1 MTYNEICSALAEAE
15 IENNRGEASMLICRF
30 CGINKADLL
39 LRHDDDFDSEEL
51 AEAVKKRCS
60 HYPLQYI
67 LGYWDFC
74 RETYRVTE
82 NTLIPRQDTEKLVE
96 LAIKLIPEGG
106 RIIDLCTG
114 SGCVAISTLAA
125 RQDCRAVAVDIFD
138 QTLQIAG
145 ENAESNGVGERVGFI
160 KQDVLCPDF
169 MRELGKFDCILS
181 NPPYIETRQIP
192 LLDDELSY
200 EPEAAL
206 DGGDDGLDFYRV
218 IIKEYKE
225 YLTKDGLML
234 LEIGCDQAKSVSAIA
249 ASAGMRCE
257 IYKDYGG
264 NDRVAY
270 LKPAPRRE
278 SDDKPLDI
286 SDGIGI

>member
-1 MTYNEICSALAEAE
+1 MTYNEICNALAEAE
-15 IENNRGEASMLICRF
+15 IENNRGEASMLICHF
-30 CGINKADLL
+30 CNINKADLM
-39 LRHDDDFDSEEL
+39 LRHDEDFDSAEL
-51 AEAVKKRCS
+51 ADAVKKRCE

-96 LAIKLIPEGG
+96 LAIRFIPENA

-125 RQDCRAVAVDIFD
+125 RQDCRAVAVDLFP
-138 QTLQIAG
+138 QTLDVAR
-145 ENAESNGVGERVGFI
+145 ENAESNGVGERVGFVEA
-160 KQDVLCPDF
+160 DVLQPSF
-169 MRELGKFDCILS
+169 MESLGKFDCILS
-181 NPPYIETRQIP
+181 NPPYIETEQLS
-192 LLDDELSY
+192 LLDEELAF

-218 IIKEYKE
+218 IIAQYGAF
-225 YLTKDGLML
+225 LAKDGIML
-234 LEIGCDQAKSVSAIA
+234 LEIGCDQAKAVSTIA
-249 ASAGMRCE
+249 STAGMRCE
-257 IYKDYGG
+257 IFKDYGG

-270 LKPAPRRE
+270 LKPIRRN
-278 SDDKPLDI
+278 DDIEPSLDI
-286 SDGIGI
+286 SE